1 MKEITARELATAF
14 EGILTEVSPIDY
26 YGITFEMSKARI
38 EYNEEDKELCFTTG
52 NYNKDGIGSVIIK
65 EVRIDTI
72 EHDEETDEYVI
83 SFEDSDCIPDVTVS
97 RFKDLAKLEK
107 ECAERKQQ

>member
-14 EGILTEVSPIDY
+14 EGLLTEISPVDY

-65 EVRIDTI
+65 EELIETI
-72 EHDEETDEYVI
+72 EHDEETEVYVI
-83 SFEDSDCIPDVTVS
+83 TFTSDIPDVVVT
-97 RFKDLAKLEK
+97 RFKDLAELEK

>member
-14 EGILTEVSPIDY
+14 EGILTEISPIDY

-65 EVRIDTI
+65 EELIETI
-72 EHDEETDEYVI
+72 EHDEETEVYVI
-83 SFEDSDCIPDVTVS
+83 TFTSDIPDVVVT
-97 RFKDLAKLEK
+97 RFKDLAELEK

>member
-1 MKEITARELATAF
+1 MKIITAKDLATTF
-14 EGILTEVSPIDY
+14 NGILTEISPIDY

-65 EVRIDTI
+65 EELIENI
-72 EHDEETDEYVI
+72 EHDEETEVYVI
-83 SFEDSDCIPDVTVS
+83 SFTSDIPDVVVTI
-97 RFKDLAKLEK
+97 FEDLVELEK
-107 ECAERKQQ
+107 EHIERKQK

>member
-1 MKEITARELATAF
+1 
-14 EGILTEVSPIDY
+14 
-26 YGITFEMSKARI
+26 MSKARI

-65 EVRIDTI
+65 EELIETI
-72 EHDEETDEYVI
+72 EHDEETEVYVI
-83 SFEDSDCIPDVTVS
+83 TFTSDIPDVVVT
-97 RFKDLAKLEK
+97 RFKDLAELEK

>member
-1 MKEITARELATAF
+1 MREVTAKEWATVF
-14 EGILTEVSPIDY
+14 EGIFTEVSPVDY
-26 YGITFEMSKARI
+26 YGITFEMSKACI

-65 EVRIDTI
+65 EELVDTI
-72 EHDEETDEYVI
+72 EHDEESEVYVI
-83 SFEDSDCIPDVTVS
+83 TFISDIPDVVVT
-97 RFKDLAKLEK
+97 RFKDLAELEK

>member
-1 MKEITARELATAF
+1 MREITARELATVF
-14 EGILTEVSPIDY
+14 EGSLTEVSPVDY

-65 EVRIDTI
+65 ESYIETI
-72 EHDEETDEYVI
+72 EHNEEDDEYVI
-83 SFEDSDCIPDVTVS
+83 SFTSDITNVVVT
-97 RFKDLAKLEK
+97 RFKDLAELEK